1 MKLCLFQ
8 GTFNP
13 IHNAHIRICEFAK
26 QQFNFDKIL
35 LIPAANPPHKQID
48 EQSSI
53 HRLKMAQLAAKDI
66 DFIEVSDIEYQRNG
80 LSYTVDTIKE
90 IYKKYE
96 INEKINFIIGTDA
109 FEKIETWYNTDT
121 LKELVDFV
129 LFVREDENSFHTN
142 LKHLQELK
150 NKGYNYNM
158 MKMPYWDISSTQI
171 RQNIHNSV
179 PIKTLVPKEVERY
192 IDKHNLY
199 RK

>member
-13 IHNAHIRICEFAK
+13 IHNAHIKICEFAK
-26 QQFNFDKIL
+26 QQFNFDKII
-35 LIPAANPPHKQID
+35 LIPAANPPHKQIK
-48 EQSSI
+48 ETNSM
-53 HRLKMAQLAAKDI
+53 HRLAMAQLATKNI
-66 DFIEVSDIEYQRNG
+66 DFIEVSDIEYKRDG
-80 LSYTVDTIKE
+80 LSYTIHTVEE
-90 IYKKYE
+90 IYQKYN

-109 FEKIETWYNTDT
+109 FEKIESWYQTEK

-129 LFVREDENSFHTN
+129 LFVRENENSFNSN

-150 NKGYNYNM
+150 DKGYNYNM

-179 PIKTLVPKEVERY
+179 PIKTLVPKEVEHY
-192 IDKHNLY
+192 IDKYNLY
-199 RK
+199 KK